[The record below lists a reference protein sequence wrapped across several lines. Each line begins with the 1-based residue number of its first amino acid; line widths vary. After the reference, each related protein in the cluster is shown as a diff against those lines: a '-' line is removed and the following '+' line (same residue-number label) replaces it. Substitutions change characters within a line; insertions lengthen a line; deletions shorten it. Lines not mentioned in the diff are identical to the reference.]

1 MCDFGGGDVEVL
13 GYLCGGFAECFEC
26 VAVVSELECGLVDG
40 VLFFESLGD
49 GGFDC
54 GDGVEFGLEF
64 LAGFFA
70 CGEVGCGGG
79 FFLCH
84 LHIISFFGWLGILE
98 LNPSL
103 NPTQLLLLVCGC
115 FFVISVALFVFWWR
129 FFFAH
134 IIGTT
139 SELAI

>member
-49 GGFDC
+49 GGFNC

-84 LHIISFFGWLGILE
+84 LHNYFFLRMAGNFRVEPQQPQLVNQGVEPARTYAHPTGVGVAGPCCHIAVDEQEMAILD
-98 LNPSL
+98 
-103 NPTQLLLLVCGC
+103 
-115 FFVISVALFVFWWR
+115 
-129 FFFAH
+129 
-134 IIGTT
+134 
-139 SELAI
+139 

>member
-84 LHIISFFGWLGILE
+84 LHNYFFLRMAGNFRVEPQHELKPYTTPFVGLWLFL
-98 LNPSL
+98 
-103 NPTQLLLLVCGC
+103 C
-115 FFVISVALFVFWWR
+115 
-129 FFFAH
+129 H
-134 IIGTT
+134 
-139 SELAI
+139 

>member
-70 CGEVGCGGG
+70 CGEVEV
-79 FFLCH
+79 FFC
-84 LHIISFFGWLGILE
+84 
-98 LNPSL
+98 
-103 NPTQLLLLVCGC
+103 
-115 FFVISVALFVFWWR
+115 VISILFLSSDGWEF
-129 FFFAH
+129 
-134 IIGTT
+134 
-139 SELAI
+139 